1 MQRAEKITLHGS
13 WFLTS
18 RAPFSLGGVETAAAR
33 RPGRDCD
40 CLGRVAS
47 HRHGSSFE
55 GEVSLRLRDR
65 IFLACGKPVSDGGR
79 L

>member
-40 CLGRVAS
+40 CLRRVA
-47 HRHGSSFE
+47 
-55 GEVSLRLRDR
+55 
-65 IFLACGKPVSDGGR
+65 
-79 L
+79 